1 MKSLSIRPLQTDE
14 WTLLRKLRTR
24 ALMDAPEAFAQ
35 TIRGIQD
42 EPETYWQ
49 QLAKNLRLS
58 HHEFFIAFLNEEP
71 VGITYGH
78 LEAVDRRVA
87 QVGSMWVSPMAR
99 GKGIGKQLLHRT
111 MSWAAAQG
119 AKRMRLWVTAGNSP
133 ATKLYKSSGFVP
145 TGKTDLLPSHPSLH
159 IMEMERELG
168 L

>member
-35 TIRGIQD
+35 TIGEIQD

-58 HHEFFIAFLNEEP
+58 HHEFFIAFLDEEP
-71 VGITYGH
+71 IGMTYGH

-99 GKGIGKQLLHRT
+99 GKGIGKQLLHGA